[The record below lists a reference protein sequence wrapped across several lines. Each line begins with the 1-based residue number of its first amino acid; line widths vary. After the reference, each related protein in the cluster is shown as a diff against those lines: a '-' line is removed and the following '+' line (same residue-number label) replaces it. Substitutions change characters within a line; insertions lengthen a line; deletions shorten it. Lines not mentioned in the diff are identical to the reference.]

1 MKNLINKLT
10 FEVDCP
16 SENEA
21 FGIQHGLT
29 QILQTELEAGIDSIC
44 SKHTQEV
51 ETVRIDKLE
60 LDLGQFNTFTFDR
73 HILDTFLTKFEEAL
87 LTELA
92 ELPDLNTENS
102 QSYSPLDTLLYF
114 LETGQ
119 KPWWETN
126 QLPDLNASFIRY
138 LRDDKGALISF
149 LKNQL
154 NNDSL
159 WRRISLQFNAV
170 THEKLIAKTPNLKTA
185 AGLIIRYIEEILEV
199 VGLKMHRHKK
209 GAVNRLV
216 IANRTIF
223 INEIAIPNQSLGLF
237 RVHIQELLENVNPDE
252 MIAIEKIAEAL
263 IKGKI
268 EVQDVD
274 RNTQRPKDKIPSED
288 NKKFLSSHGGA
299 VILAQFLK
307 PLFKNLGFFMDGEWI
322 DEESQFKAIHLI
334 SYLCTGEE
342 SAMEFDLNIEK
353 LLCGLP
359 LNAPLPRNAH
369 LTADEMR
376 EADLLLESIIEH
388 WGVLKNTSI
397 NGLRKAFLL
406 RECIITDNNSNWQ
419 INMERKTAD
428 VLLDK
433 LPWGFAV
440 IIVPWNDYQI
450 YVEW

>member
-21 FGIQHGLT
+21 FGIQHDLT

-51 ETVRIDKLE
+51 ETVHIDKLE
-60 LDLGQFNTFTFDR
+60 LDLGQFNTYTFDR

-102 QSYSPLDTLLYF
+102 QSYSPLDTLIYF

-119 KPWWETN
+119 KPWWGTN
-126 QLPDLNASFIRY
+126 QILDLNASFIRY
-138 LRDDKGALISF
+138 LREDKGALITF
-149 LKNQL
+149 LQHQL

-159 WRRISLQFNAV
+159 WQRISLQFNIV
-170 THEKLIAKTPNLKTA
+170 SHEKLIARTPNLKLA
-185 AGLIIRYIEEILEV
+185 ASLIIRYAEEISEV
-199 VGLKMHRHKK
+199 VGINMHPQKK
-209 GAVNRLV
+209 DAVNRLV
-216 IANRTIF
+216 IANRTIL
-223 INEIAIPNQSLGLF
+223 INEVAISKQSLALF
-237 RVHIQELLENVNPDE
+237 RAHIQQLLENVNPDE
-252 MIAIEKIAEAL
+252 MLAIEQIAEAL

-268 EVQDVD
+268 EVLEVD
-274 RNTQRPKDKIPSED
+274 SNTKRLKDKIRSED
-288 NKKFLSSHGGA
+288 NQKFLSNHGGA

-307 PLFKNLGFFMDGEWI
+307 PLFKNLGFFIDGEWI
-322 DEESQFKAIHLI
+322 DEERQFKAMHLI
-334 SYLCTGEE
+334 NYLCTGKE

-359 LNAPLPRNAH
+359 LNAPLPQNAH

-406 RECIITDNNSNWQ
+406 RECIITDNNTDWQ

-433 LPWGFAV
+433 LPWGFSV
-440 IIVPWNDYQI
+440 IILPWNDYQI

>member
-10 FEVDCP
+10 FEIDCP

-51 ETVRIDKLE
+51 EAVRIDRLE
-60 LDLGQFNTFTFDR
+60 LDLGQFNTLTFDR
-73 HILDTFLTKFEEAL
+73 HIVDTFLSKFEEAL

-92 ELPDLNTENS
+92 DLPAINKEHS
-102 QSYSPLDTLLYF
+102 QSYSQLDTLLYF
-114 LETGQ
+114 LKTGQ

-126 QLPDLNASFIRY
+126 QLPDLNASFIRF
-138 LRDDKGALISF
+138 LREDKGALITF

-170 THEKLIAKTPNLKTA
+170 THKKLIAKTPNLKLA
-185 AGLIIRYIEEILEV
+185 AGIILRYVEEILEV
-199 VGLKMHRHKK
+199 VGLKMSPQKK
-209 GAVNRLV
+209 DAVNRLV
-216 IANRTIF
+216 ITNHNIF
-223 INEIAIPNQSLGLF
+223 TNEIAIPKQSLGLF
-237 RVHIQELLENVNPDE
+237 RAHIQQLLENVNPDDRV
-252 MIAIEKIAEAL
+252 AIEQIAVAL
-263 IKGKI
+263 IKGEI
-268 EVQDVD
+268 EVHDID
-274 RNTQRPKDKIPSED
+274 KNTKRPQDKIPSED
-288 NKKFLSSHGGA
+288 NQKFLSDHGGA
-299 VILAQFLK
+299 VVLAQFLK
-307 PLFKNLGFFMDGEWI
+307 PLFKNLGFFMNGEWI
-322 DEESQFKAIHLI
+322 DEACQFKAMHLI
-334 SYLCTGEE
+334 NYLCTGEE

-359 LNAPLPRNAH
+359 LNAPLPQNAH

-406 RECIITDNNSNWQ
+406 RKCIIIDNNTDWQ

-433 LPWGFAV
+433 LPWGFSV
-440 IIVPWNDYQI
+440 IILPWNDYQI